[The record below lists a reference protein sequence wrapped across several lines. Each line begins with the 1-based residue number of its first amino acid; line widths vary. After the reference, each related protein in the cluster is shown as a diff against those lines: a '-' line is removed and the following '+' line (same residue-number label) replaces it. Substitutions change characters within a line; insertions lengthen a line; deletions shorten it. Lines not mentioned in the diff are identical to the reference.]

1 MKMINKMINMKP
13 TDDIKQNIFEVD
25 QSETHSTQE
34 ILPQNDLYRYHYQLS
49 EQHGDQ
55 KRWVTDFI

>member
-13 TDDIKQNIFEVD
+13 TDDIKQNIFEED
-25 QSETHSTQE
+25 QSETRPTQE
-34 ILPQNDLYRYHYQLS
+34 ILPQKDLCRHHYQLS

-55 KRWVTDFI
+55 KR